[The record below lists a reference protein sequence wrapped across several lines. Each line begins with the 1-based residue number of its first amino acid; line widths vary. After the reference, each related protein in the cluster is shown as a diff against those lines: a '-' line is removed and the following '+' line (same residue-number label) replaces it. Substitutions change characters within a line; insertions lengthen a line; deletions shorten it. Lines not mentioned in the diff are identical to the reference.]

1 MSMIAVTK
9 RSPYL
14 LGRTLPAIAR
24 SPIRLPLA
32 GQFVPDREPRSPA
45 LVLKANHEGKR
56 TMSDTNRTDP
66 LSSTG
71 RKDTE
76 VEFTP
81 SSSTANGAAV
91 SFEPAG
97 SDESVFETTDVPEQ
111 EGDTAS
117 AKAKGA
123 ARTLKDE
130 ASKLGQQATEKAR
143 GLADEG
149 KLRATGALDEFS
161 KMMEDAATT
170 VDEKLGEQY
179 GQYARSAAQTLSG
192 FSDSLRGKEVDE
204 LIDDVRGF
212 VRKSPAVAIGTAAA
226 LGFVLAR
233 VVKAGV
239 DGAADATDTTP
250 TA

>member
-1 MSMIAVTK
+1 
-9 RSPYL
+9 
-14 LGRTLPAIAR
+14 
-24 SPIRLPLA
+24 
-32 GQFVPDREPRSPA
+32 
-45 LVLKANHEGKR
+45 
-56 TMSDTNRTDP
+56 MSDTNRTDP

-71 RKDTE
+71 PSDTN

-81 SSSTANGAAV
+81 SSSTAGGADV

-97 SDESVFETTDVPEQ
+97 SDKSVFETAGVAG
-111 EGDTAS
+111 EGGSTTDTATD
-117 AKAKGA
+117 KAKGA
-123 ARTLKDE
+123 AQTLKDE
-130 ASKLGQQATEKAR
+130 ANKLGRQATDKAR

-161 KMMEDAATT
+161 KMMEDAAGT
-170 VDEKLGEQY
+170 VDDKLGEQY
-179 GQYARSAAQTLSG
+179 GQYARSAAQALSG
-192 FSDSLRGKEVDE
+192 FSDSLRDKDVDE
-204 LIDDVRGF
+204 LIEDVRGF

-239 DGAADATDTTP
+239 DGAADATDTTL

>member
-1 MSMIAVTK
+1 
-9 RSPYL
+9 
-14 LGRTLPAIAR
+14 
-24 SPIRLPLA
+24 
-32 GQFVPDREPRSPA
+32 
-45 LVLKANHEGKR
+45 LVLKPNHKGKR
-56 TMSDTNRTDP
+56 TMSDINRTDP

-71 RKDTE
+71 PSDTN
-76 VEFTP
+76 VGFTP
-81 SSSTANGAAV
+81 SSSTAGGKDV

-97 SDESVFETTDVPEQ
+97 SDESVYETADVPDQ
-111 EGDTAS
+111 GASGQDGGTTAD
-117 AKAKGA
+117 KAKGA

-130 ASKLGQQATEKAR
+130 ASKLGQQATDKAR

-170 VDEKLGEQY
+170 VDDKLGEQY

-204 LIDDVRGF
+204 LIDDVRDF

-233 VVKAGV
+233 VVKAGA
-239 DGAADATDTTP
+239 DGAAGATDTTP